1 MCLALGCEALRLE
14 VLPNFD
20 GQANSSEAAGNCG
33 APSPKVGKTKVRTVP
48 DRPGLIVIDASLS
61 VVASNSEALRIL
73 AFPDRPENIRS
84 LDSWL
89 ANKIRSDLVER
100 QSASRLVGEFR
111 SAKRTYLCRSF
122 PVQLKGRKT
131 ADNKNGSAS
140 PDGLLIVMLERKSN
154 EVVMIAEISER
165 FGLTGREQ
173 ETVQFLLEGL
183 TSKEIAQ
190 RMKISPNTV
199 KAFIRLVMVKM
210 GVSTRSGIIGK
221 IVGSRSGLE
230 TNSPRSLSRG

>member
-1 MCLALGCEALRLE
+1 VVPRLRKW
-14 VLPNFD
+14 
-20 GQANSSEAAGNCG
+20 GN
-33 APSPKVGKTKVRTVP
+33 TKVHTVP
-48 DRPGLIVIDASLS
+48 DRPGLMVIDDSLN
-61 VVASNSEALRIL
+61 VVAFNSEVLRIL

-84 LDSWL
+84 LDAWL
-89 ANKIRSDLVER
+89 ANKIRAELVER
-100 QSASRLVGEFR
+100 RPVSRVIGEFR

-122 PVQLKGRKT
+122 PLQLKGLKNSE
-131 ADNKNGSAS
+131 NKNGSAP

-154 EVVMIAEISER
+154 EVVMIAEIAER
-165 FGLTGREQ
+165 FGLTSREQ

-230 TNSPRSLSRG
+230 SNAPRSLPRG